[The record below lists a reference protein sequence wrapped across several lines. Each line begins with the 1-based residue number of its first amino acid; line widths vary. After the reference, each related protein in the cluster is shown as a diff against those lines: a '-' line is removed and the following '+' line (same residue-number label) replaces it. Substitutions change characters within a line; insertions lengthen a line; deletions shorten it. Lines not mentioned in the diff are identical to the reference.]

1 MKLLTTLVLFT
12 YFLVSCSSEESCQGI
27 QNNSEAWGDIS
38 DAPVIPIVVWVS
50 MGVASFLPFSALVV
64 GVLTSASL
72 LSVMGVSTAIKED
85 KEELAT
91 KCFQEEEKANKQNKE
106 EENKVDEARKDKDK
120 EIDGLDDDI

>member
-12 YFLVSCSSEESCQGI
+12 YLFVSCSSEESCQGI

-38 DAPVIPIVVWVS
+38 DAPVIPIVVGVS
-50 MGVASFLPFSALVV
+50 LGVASFLPFSALVV

-72 LSVMGVSTAIKED
+72 LSVMGVSTALKED

-91 KCFQEEEKANKQNKE
+91 KCFQEEEEENEVDEDISDTESDTE
-106 EENKVDEARKDKDK
+106 EEEVP
-120 EIDGLDDDI
+120 DGF